1 MENIY
6 IALENIRSLY
16 NVGGIMRACSFFGFN
31 NIILIGYS
39 GPKFNFKGQKV
50 LHPELE
56 KTALGA
62 EDDVNVTFLENNE
75 ELFHFAKDNDLKIV
89 SIEQD
94 SKATMLKDWKPGDNS
109 ILVFGNEVKGVTKE
123 TLDISDEI
131 VEIDRL
137 GNKSSLN
144 VTTANGIV
152 LYHLGKMITARKN

>member
-1 MENIY
+1 MENVY

-16 NVGGIMRACSFFGFN
+16 NVGGIMRACSFFGFPKVV
-31 NIILIGYS
+31 LIGYS
-39 GPKFNFKGQKV
+39 GTKFNFKGEKV

-62 EDDVNVTFLENNE
+62 ENDVEVTFLENTE
-75 ELFHFAKDNDLKIV
+75 ELFHFAKEKNLKII

-94 SKATMLKDWKPGDNS
+94 DKATKLRDWQPEDNS
-109 ILVFGNEVKGVTKE
+109 ILIFGNEVKGVSKE
-123 TLDISDEI
+123 VLEISDEI
-131 VEIDRL
+131 IEIDRT

-152 LYHLGKMITARKN
+152 MFHLANTIESK